1 VGQVEKKRAA
11 VRLAVRWGTVTLVA
25 GALVPLAG
33 AAPAAAEPGCVDE
46 TAPGILQNGCDD
58 STPPDTTLSAST
70 TPNAAG
76 MVAVSTM
83 TFTVQTQVSDA
94 DAGPFGL
101 ECTLAGGPQAH
112 DWRSCT
118 SPVTY
123 ADLPDAAAGTYVF
136 QARAVDLGD
145 AARNPDVNPLL
156 PPAVADTPDLD
167 PTPAVVRWGQ
177 DTRAPFVFVT
187 STSYDEITPTQPV
200 VTGARVPIRL
210 NSSEAGSTIQCT
222 DNGRP
227 VACSAGRW
235 ELEDPRAG
243 RHRFAARAI
252 DAAGNTSAWSEPVE
266 FFVPRNLARQR
277 GWTKVRGAGFF
288 RGDALAASRRG
299 ARLVLP
305 RTKVGELRLI
315 APRGPRQG
323 KVRVRVGRRAW
334 HVVDLSG
341 PKAALRQTV
350 VIDRYSGVRSGR
362 IVIESLSNRRVVL
375 DAVVARPDRFP
386 AATRTDGPRPSP

>member
-1 VGQVEKKRAA
+1 MGQVEKQRAA
-11 VRLAVRWGTVTLVA
+11 VRLAVRWGIVTLVA

-33 AAPAAAEPGCVDE
+33 AAPAAEPGCVDE
-46 TAPGILQNGCDD
+46 TAPGILQDGCDD

-76 MVAVSTM
+76 MVAVSTV
-83 TFTVQTQVSDA
+83 TFTAQTQVSDA

-200 VTGARVPIRL
+200 VTGAAVPIRL
-210 NSSEAGSTIQCT
+210 NSSEAGSTIECT

-235 ELEDPRAG
+235 ELADLRAG

-252 DAAGNTSAWSEPVE
+252 DAAGNTSAWSEHVE

-341 PKAALRQTV
+341 PKAALRQVV

-362 IVIESLSNRRVVL
+362 IVIESLSNKRVVL

-386 AATRTDGPRPSP
+386 AAIRTDGPRPSP